1 VVRLNLVA
9 CHVLTVP
16 PPGWSDREIV
26 SVILAR
32 QPGTMGARRDRMDQ

>member
-16 PPGWSDREIV
+16 PSGWSDGEIV
-26 SVILAR
+26 SVILA
-32 QPGTMGARRDRMDQ
+32 QQHWNDGSQT